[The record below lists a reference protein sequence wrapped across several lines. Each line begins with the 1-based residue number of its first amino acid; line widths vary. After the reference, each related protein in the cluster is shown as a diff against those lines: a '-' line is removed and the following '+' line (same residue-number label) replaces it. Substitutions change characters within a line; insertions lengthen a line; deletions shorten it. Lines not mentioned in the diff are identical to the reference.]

1 MATGRRK
8 GSEHSSTRLKLIE
21 AAESL
26 MIEEGYAAVTAR
38 RLAVKGELK
47 SQLLHYYFESMDE
60 LFAAVIRRRG
70 EVNLEKMVKEL
81 ASVHPLEILWN
92 FRNDPANIRISNEF
106 LALAAHR
113 PAVSAEVKRFAE
125 QQRIVKAAA
134 VSRYF
139 ETQGV
144 DPPVPPTVIV
154 MILTSLSTLLNSEAA
169 QGISLG
175 HAELQE
181 WTQGWLGNL
190 QGGVDPAHG
199 SATGK
204 LRATDLPQARQRR
217 TARKSR

>member
-1 MATGRRK
+1 MAIGRRK
-8 GSEHSSTRLKLIE
+8 GSEHSATRLKLIE

-26 MIEEGYAAVTAR
+26 MLEEGYAAVTAR
-38 RLAVKGELK
+38 RLAVKGKLK

-70 EVNLEKMVKEL
+70 EVNLEKMVMEL
-81 ASVHPLEILWN
+81 ATAHPLEVLWN

-113 PAVSAEVKRFAE
+113 PAVSTEVKRFAE

-139 ETQGV
+139 ETQEI
-144 DPPVPPTVIV
+144 DPPIPPTVIV

-169 QGISLG
+169 QGIFLG
-175 HAELQE
+175 HSELQK
-181 WTQGWLGNL
+181 WTKDWLNGL
-190 QGGVDPAHG
+190 Q
-199 SATGK
+199 
-204 LRATDLPQARQRR
+204 TDLPPGEAPKTPRR
-217 TARKSR
+217 RKVRSS

>member
-1 MATGRRK
+1 MAIGRRK
-8 GSEHSSTRLKLIE
+8 GSEKSGTRLKLIE

-26 MIEEGYAAVTAR
+26 MLEEGYAAVTAR
-38 RLAVKGELK
+38 KLAVKGGLK
-47 SQLLHYYFESMDE
+47 SQLLHYYFEDMDE

-70 EVNLEKMVKEL
+70 EVNLEKMVREL
-81 ASVHPLEILWN
+81 ATAHPLEVLWN

-106 LALAAHR
+106 LALASHR

-139 ETQGV
+139 ETQGI
-144 DPPVPPTVIV
+144 DPPIPPTVIV

-175 HAELQE
+175 HAELQK
-181 WTQGWLGNL
+181 WTKDWLGNL
-190 QGGVDPAHG
+190 QEGIAPAHG
-199 SATGK
+199 TATEKMHTG
-204 LRATDLPQARQRR
+204 DLPQTRKRR
-217 TARKSR
+217 TSGKS